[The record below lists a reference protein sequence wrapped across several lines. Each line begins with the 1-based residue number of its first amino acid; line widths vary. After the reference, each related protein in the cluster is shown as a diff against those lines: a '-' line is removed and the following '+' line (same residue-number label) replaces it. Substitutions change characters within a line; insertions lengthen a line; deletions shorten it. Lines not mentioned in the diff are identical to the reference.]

1 MAAGSCP
8 GTCQENC
15 SHLVGMELRHIME
28 PAVNLLLNCSHCN
41 SFLAWGFTSQ
51 TSVTEIGP
59 LAMKV
64 QKV

>member
-28 PAVNLLLNCSHCN
+28 PAVNL
-41 SFLAWGFTSQ
+41 
-51 TSVTEIGP
+51 
-59 LAMKV
+59 
-64 QKV
+64 